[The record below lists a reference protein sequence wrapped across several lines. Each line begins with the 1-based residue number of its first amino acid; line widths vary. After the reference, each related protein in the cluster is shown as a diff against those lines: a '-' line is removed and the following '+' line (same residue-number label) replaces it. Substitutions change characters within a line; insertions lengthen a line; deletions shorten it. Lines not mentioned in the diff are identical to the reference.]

1 MQQMKKSKDTAN
13 SFSRIK
19 WLLTA
24 GSGIL
29 TTSLVV
35 ILES

>member
-1 MQQMKKSKDTAN
+1 MQHMKKSKDSAN

-24 GSGIL
+24 SSGIVA
-29 TTSLVV
+29 TSLVV